1 MRKTSAI
8 AAALGG
14 QRDER
19 GPAVQA
25 GPAQY
30 GMPQHA
36 AKGRA
41 TPMAPGDRI
50 DGNFPA
56 GVYDQSMTQMAPF
69 MGGHQLPTGQTIN
82 VSMNAANPHLSFKEW
97 AARGVVSGVGKA
109 AAWPFKLFAG
119 IIEDIAR
126 AIVGL
131 IGKLVLFVL
140 LPTALILGYKMAM
153 NVTKADSVEQG
164 ATQIMHH
171 GRHAADGVV
180 RGLTDDLPAESRTK
194 EAGKP
199 KGQRGVDD
207 GG

>member
-8 AAALGG
+8 AAALGERNEG
-14 QRDER
+14 R

-25 GPAQY
+25 GPAAH
-30 GMPQHA
+30 GMPRRGPHGQA
-36 AKGRA
+36 V
-41 TPMAPGDRI
+41 PMAPADRI

-69 MGGHQLPTGQTIN
+69 LGGHQLPTGQTIN

-97 AARGVVSGVGKA
+97 AARGVVSGLGKA
-109 AAWPFKLFAG
+109 AAWPFKLCAG
-119 IIEDIAR
+119 IVEDIAR
-126 AIVGL
+126 AIVSL
-131 IGKLVLFVL
+131 LGKLVLFVL

-171 GRHAADGVV
+171 GRHAADGIV
-180 RGLTDDLPAESRTK
+180 RGMTDELPPETREGTK
-194 EAGKP
+194 R
-199 KGQRGVDD
+199 KGSDAVKDER
-207 GG
+207 